1 VSRFFPALDISW
13 STPPD
18 DDAVD
23 RLLATIDDDH
33 PIALEARGDGVRIF
47 FLSSGDRER
56 AGIRAAAHHAGVACT
71 PVDVPDEH
79 WAERSQASLEPIEVG
94 SLIVT
99 PPWREPDVRHRRDR
113 TGTPLLV
120 VVIQPSMGFGT
131 GHHATTRLCLNL
143 MQRQSLMG
151 ARVLDVGTGSGVLAI
166 AASKL
171 GASDVVAIDS
181 DPDALQSASV
191 NIDLN
196 SAGAVVRP
204 RLADLGADG
213 PGLAAAGGFDLVVAN
228 LTGAVLERY
237 ADVLAKLVAAGGSLI
252 VSGCLAEEAASVE
265 HAFQRMGLERSWRE
279 DADEWVALGFTSPT
293 ASTAR

>member
-1 VSRFFPALDISW
+1 MSRFFPALDVSW

-23 RLLATIDDDH
+23 RLLATIDDEH
-33 PIALEARGDGVRIF
+33 PIAVEARDDGVRIF

-56 AGIRAAAHHAGVACT
+56 AGIRAGAHHAGVVCT

-79 WAERSQASLEPIEVG
+79 WAERSQASLEPVEAG
-94 SLIVT
+94 CLIVT
-99 PPWREPDVRHRRDR
+99 PPWREAEVRHRHDGPGALRF
-113 TGTPLLV
+113 V

-131 GHHATTRLCLNL
+131 GHHATTRLCLEL

-151 ARVLDVGTGSGVLAI
+151 AHVLDVGTGSGVLAI

-171 GASDVVAIDS
+171 GATDVVAIDS
-181 DPDALQSASV
+181 DPDALQSAAE
-191 NIDLN
+191 NIGLN
-196 SAGAVVRP
+196 SAEAVVQP

-213 PGLAAAGGFDLVVAN
+213 PSLAASGRFDLVVAN

-237 ADVLAKLVAAGGSLI
+237 ADVLAELVAPGGSLI
-252 VSGCLAEEAASVE
+252 VSGCLTEEAAGVE
-265 HAFQRMGLERSWRE
+265 RAFETRGLRRSGR
-279 DADEWVALGFTSPT
+279 DHADEWVALVFTSPS
-293 ASTAR
+293 APTAR